1 MKNVPVY
8 VVDDDQ
14 AMLSSAEFLLHS
26 LDLSCRTFDDPYDF
40 VRAVPSLPP
49 GCVLSDMRM
58 PSMGGLE
65 LQAALNA
72 QSLDWPIIFMTGQ
85 CDAATR
91 KEALRQGAIDIIE
104 KPFHGDRLMA
114 VLEKAFN
121 AFEGK
126 GLRAP

>member
-14 AMLSSAEFLLHS
+14 GMLSSAEFLLHS
-26 LDLSCRTFDDPYDF
+26 LDLSCRTFDDPYEF
-40 VRAVPSLPP
+40 VRTIKSLPP

-65 LQAALNA
+65 LQAALLEH
-72 QSLDWPIIFMTGQ
+72 SIDWPIIFMTGQ
-85 CDAATR
+85 CDATTR
-91 KEALRQGAIDIIE
+91 EEALRQGAIDIIE

-121 AFEGK
+121 AFETKLNGST
-126 GLRAP
+126 